1 MCWFSRKLCV
11 LWLFAPLWLTLL
23 AFGCNRAEAPVSP
36 HAEVQYLVLG
46 EEKLTLSSTLPGRV
60 SAMVTA
66 EVRPQVDGI
75 IIERLFEEGADIKK
89 GQTLYRIEPS
99 AYQAAHATAK
109 ASLAEAKA
117 AVTSLA
123 LMEKRQRILIQQHA
137 ISQQELDNS
146 TSQHGQARARIA
158 KAEAE
163 LEAAAIKLAHTEV
176 KAPVSGRIGASAF
189 TVGSLV
195 TANQSSALAV
205 IQQIDRVFVDITQS
219 SAEAIRLRRAM
230 AQGRMS
236 ANGNGTQVR
245 LILEDGSPYTAVTA
259 AAQHA
264 EEPVWIKGT
273 LLFSEI
279 SVGQST
285 GSLMLQAIVC
295 NPDGLLLPGM
305 YVKAIIE
312 EGAVN
317 NAVLIP
323 QGAAFANNAG
333 SHAVYILQK
342 EGAKDELYR
351 MERRDVR
358 IDRAYGNRWIVSDGL
373 HAGEM
378 LVVEGFQKANSGEI
392 VKGVPA
398 PIASAPSATAI
409 AVSEGR

>member
-1 MCWFSRKLCV
+1 MCRFSKKICA
-11 LWLFAPLWLTLL
+11 LWVSAPLWLTLL

-36 HAEVQYLVLG
+36 YAEVQYLVLG

-60 SAMVTA
+60 SALVTA

-89 GQTLYRIEPS
+89 GQILYRIEPS

-123 LMEKRQRILIQQHA
+123 LMEKRQRILIKQYA

-146 TSQHGQARARIA
+146 TSQHGQARARVA
-158 KAEAE
+158 RAEAE
-163 LEAAAIKLAHTEV
+163 LEAAAINLAHTEI

-189 TVGSLV
+189 TVGALV

-205 IQQIDRVFVDITQS
+205 IQHIDRVFVDITQS
-219 SAEAIRLRRAM
+219 SAEAIRLRRAI

-236 ANGNGTQVR
+236 ANGTGTKVR

-259 AAQHA
+259 VQHA
-264 EEPVWIKGT
+264 EEPVWIKGD

-279 SVGQST
+279 SVGQTT
-285 GSLMLQAIVC
+285 GSLMLRAVVC

-305 YVKAIIE
+305 YVKAIVE
-312 EGAVN
+312 EGAVDK
-317 NAVLIP
+317 AVLIP
-323 QGAAFANNAG
+323 QGAAFANNVG
-333 SHAVYILQK
+333 GHAVYILKK
-342 EGAKDELYR
+342 EGAKDGLYR
-351 MERRDVR
+351 MERREVR
-358 IDRAYGNRWIVSDGL
+358 LERTLGNRWVVGDGL
-373 HAGEM
+373 NAGDL
-378 LVVEGFQKANSGEI
+378 LVVEGFQKASPGEFVKGIPAPTANSG
-392 VKGVPA
+392 PA
-398 PIASAPSATAI
+398 AMPIASEAL
-409 AVSEGR
+409 